1 MLWVTPILEIKCS
14 PAFLLCGCS
23 MAAKTC
29 PLPPKPLLFA
39 SREIRHIGPQEELKS
54 DTDIV
59 VGVCHGPSCLLAPPL
74 PPACL
79 TEVVCVHLAA

>member
-23 MAAKTC
+23 MAAKPC

-39 SREIRHIGPQEELKS
+39 SREIRHIGPQE
-54 DTDIV
+54 DTHIV
-59 VGVCHGPSCLLAPPL
+59 MGVCHGPSCLLAPPSPL
-74 PPACL
+74 PASQKL
-79 TEVVCVHLAA
+79 CVFTWLHKGIL